1 MMRGHLM
8 VNEIFGPTFQGE
20 GPSVGQLAMFLR
32 LSRCNLSCTWCDTP
46 YTWDFRR
53 FDLAEETNLLAPAEV
68 VERLRAI
75 DAPVVVVTGGEPL
88 LQQETLGPVLDAC
101 RADGRRVEVETNG
114 TLRPNEQLLNAA
126 TSLNVSPKLA
136 NSGLALR
143 RRIHP
148 RILRELAASGKAIFK
163 FVVERQ
169 GDLDEIA
176 RIEARLGIRPI
187 WVMPQGQTA
196 EEIAGVMRDIAD
208 AVVARGWNLSTRLQ
222 VTLWGTAR
230 GR

>member
-1 MMRGHLM
+1 MTRAHLK
-8 VNEIFGPTFQGE
+8 VSEIFGPTFQGE
-20 GPSVGQLAMFLR
+20 GPSMGQLAMFLR

-46 YTWDFRR
+46 YTWDSRR
-53 FDLAEETNLLAPAEV
+53 FDLAEETSLLAPAEA

-101 RADGRRVEVETNG
+101 YVDGRRVEVETNG
-114 TLRPNEQLLNAA
+114 ALRPNEQILNAT

-136 NSGLALR
+136 NSGLAFR

-148 RILRELAASGKAIFK
+148 TILRELVASGKAIFK

-169 GDLDEIA
+169 ADLNEIA

-208 AVVARGWNLSTRLQ
+208 AVLVRGWNLSTRLHI
-222 VTLWGTAR
+222 TLWGTAR

>member
-1 MMRGHLM
+1 MMLGHLK

-53 FDLAEETNLLAPAEV
+53 FDLARETSLLAPLDAV
-68 VERLRAI
+68 DRLRAI

-88 LQQETLGPVLDAC
+88 LQQETLGPVLEAC

-114 TLRPNEQLLNAA
+114 TLRPNEQILDAA
-126 TSLNVSPKLA
+126 TSFNVSPKLA
-136 NSGLALR
+136 NSGLAFR
-143 RRIHP
+143 RRIRP
-148 RILRELAASGKAIFK
+148 TILGELAESGKAIFK

-169 GDLDEIA
+169 RDLDEIA
-176 RIEARLGIRPI
+176 RLEAQLGIRPI

-196 EEIAGVMRDIAD
+196 EDIAAVMRDIAD
-208 AVVARGWNLSTRLQ
+208 AVLARGWNLSTRLH